1 MFLHCV
7 LFALLDRLLI
17 FRQRK
22 TGSRRGNRTKIRESV
37 HVKEI
42 FHVGFLVEE
51 HDMGCQPSASDAE
64 VNVAVVSLRGLVLRV
79 EPFEEQI
86 AAFGRLACTR
96 NREIIN
102 EETKYAVVVCV
113 CLVDETTWVGW

>member
-17 FRQRK
+17 FRQRE

-64 VNVAVVSLRGLVLRV
+64 VNVAVVSFRSVVLRAQV
-79 EPFEEQI
+79 LEEHVTT
-86 AAFGRLACTR
+86 FGGRACAC
-96 NREIIN
+96 NREVVD
-102 EETKYAVVVCV
+102 EETNNAVVVYV
-113 CLVDETTWVGW
+113 RLVDETTWVGW